1 MKIDK
6 NTPDES
12 LIWEPLN
19 LDWTPLKDWEPL
31 DLDWEPLQDWEP
43 LKDWN
48 EKAK

>member
-6 NTPDES
+6 NTTDES

-19 LDWTPLKDWEPL
+19 LDWTLL
-31 DLDWEPLQDWEP
+31 DLDWKPLQDWEP
-43 LKDWN
+43 IKLDWN